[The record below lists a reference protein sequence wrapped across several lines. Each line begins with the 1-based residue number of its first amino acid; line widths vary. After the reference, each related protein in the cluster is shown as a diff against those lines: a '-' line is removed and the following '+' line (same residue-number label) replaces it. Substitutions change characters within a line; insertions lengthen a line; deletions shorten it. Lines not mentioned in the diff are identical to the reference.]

1 MKDLLEA
8 MNSLKMER
16 SFNTNG
22 RELTDDEKNFIR
34 DEIFGIV
41 CNLRRN
47 DEMGQSSKEE
57 VEEYL
62 TELVN
67 NAYGEEGLFMDDA
80 LFEQFPELE
89 KEAEDPEHINIEN
102 KILEYATELCNEIR
116 DDLDSYIE
124 DADKANEVANESKD
138 LKESYSEK
146 DLQPGSK
153 FYGPAGA
160 MIQIVEP
167 RKDGKPQWQMTNT
180 NNGKVGKVNTSVSY
194 GQLAQILKDNH
205 YVKLGEEKENLQED
219 ITNVTGENIADTF
232 KNYKAFLNNFGPI
245 TIIKRESNFYVYKQ
259 DAADDNDY
267 KYYTDS
273 RDNIEG
279 WLYGAVQVANGIFKS
294 K

>member
-1 MKDLLEA
+1 MKNLLEA
-8 MNSLKMER
+8 MNSLKTER

-102 KILEYATELCNEIR
+102 KILEYAT
-116 DDLDSYIE
+116 DL
-124 DADKANEVANESKD
+124 
-138 LKESYSEK
+138 
-146 DLQPGSK
+146 
-153 FYGPAGA
+153 
-160 MIQIVEP
+160 
-167 RKDGKPQWQMTNT
+167 
-180 NNGKVGKVNTSVSY
+180 
-194 GQLAQILKDNH
+194 
-205 YVKLGEEKENLQED
+205 
-219 ITNVTGENIADTF
+219 
-232 KNYKAFLNNFGPI
+232 
-245 TIIKRESNFYVYKQ
+245 
-259 DAADDNDY
+259 
-267 KYYTDS
+267 
-273 RDNIEG
+273 
-279 WLYGAVQVANGIFKS
+279 
-294 K
+294 